1 MNITHSALIIA
12 VSALTTMGIRFFPF
26 LVFGKKRKVP
36 ELVQYLGRVLPCA
49 IMASLVVYCLKGV
62 TLFTGNHGLPEL
74 IAVAVVIGLIISILQ
89 ATTQIH
95 EQTLTFLPK
104 LIGMA
109 IIGIMTGSWMLH
121 KLTAF
126 TERIF
131 DIISKIT
138 S

>member
-1 MNITHSALIIA
+1 MNMTHSALIIA

-74 IAVAVVIGLIISILQ
+74 IAVAVVIGLHVWKKNTLLSIGCGT
-89 ATTQIH
+89 AVY
-95 EQTLTFLPK
+95 
-104 LIGMA
+104 
-109 IIGIMTGSWMLH
+109 ML
-121 KLTAF
+121 LVQVVFPAG
-126 TERIF
+126 
-131 DIISKIT
+131 
-138 S
+138 